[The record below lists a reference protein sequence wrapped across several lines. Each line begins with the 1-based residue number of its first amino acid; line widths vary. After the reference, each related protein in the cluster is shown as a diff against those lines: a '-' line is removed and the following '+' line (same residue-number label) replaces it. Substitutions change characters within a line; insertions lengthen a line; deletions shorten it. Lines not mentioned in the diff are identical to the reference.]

1 MMPHTTIDVTLINRY
16 GFHVRP
22 STSFSQLAMRFPC
35 DIEVTT
41 GGQTVDGKSVMGLM
55 TLGAVC
61 GAVITIQVDGEEA
74 EAAVK
79 ALREL
84 VESSFN
90 GID

>member
-1 MMPHTTIDVTLINRY
+1 MAHATTEVTILNRY

-22 STSFSQLAMRFPC
+22 STSFSQLALRYPC
-35 DIEVTT
+35 EIEV
-41 GGQTVDGKSVMGLM
+41 GMDSQSVDAKSVMGLM

-61 GAVITIQVDGEEA
+61 GACIVIRAEGDQAEEA
-74 EAAVK
+74 VT

-84 VESSFN
+84 VESRFG

>member
-1 MMPHTTIDVTLINRY
+1 MMTHATTDVTIHNRY

-35 DIEVTT
+35 DIEVGTT
-41 GGQTVDGKSVMGLM
+41 EQVVDGKSVMGLM

-61 GAVITIQVDGEEA
+61 GAVISIRAEGDQAEE
-74 EAAVK
+74 AVK
-79 ALREL
+79 ALKDL
-84 VESSFN
+84 VESSFG